1 MAAWSADARYTRLVE
16 EQGTGLLRLAIMLL
30 GNRHDAEDAVQDVLI
45 NAASAWPMTQ
55 PLAYLRKSVA
65 NRCMDI
71 IRKRR
76 DIPTESVPE
85 TPISDSGFIR
95 VEEARHFFD
104 LIQDLPPRQR
114 QTIVLRYQFDLSDAS
129 IARILGVSVATVRS
143 QAQHALRKLRLSE
156 AVSTGK
162 DLS

>member
-1 MAAWSADARYTRLVE
+1 MAAWSADARYTRLAE

-45 NAASAWPMTQ
+45 SAAAAWPMTK
-55 PLAYLRKSVA
+55 PVAYLRKSVA

-71 IRKRR
+71 VRKRR
-76 DIPTESVPE
+76 DIPTDSVPE
-85 TPISDSGFIR
+85 TQFSDSGFLQ
-95 VEEARHFFD
+95 VEEARRFFD

-114 QTIVLRYQFDLSDAS
+114 QTVVLRYQFDMSDAA
-129 IARILGVSVATVRS
+129 IAKLLDVSVATVRS
-143 QAQHALRKLRLSE
+143 QAQHALRKLRMSE
-156 AVSTGK
+156 TVSTGK